1 MLPQEVS
8 YGIVLLARVCEPLL
22 TGSGFMR
29 AQQDIEAR
37 FKGDWQ
43 NRVAQF
49 DSIVAE
55 LSPDHQDTL
64 FKRIFVCGNT
74 AAVVSKLENLVTTAF
89 RHPSKGGYAE
99 VQKMHE
105 AKSVAKLS
113 GVETNATS
121 SDTSDKESEREV
133 DTTTDVETGVVVY
146 PSGSDSDSLDDSA
159 YDDDSDDDYMDH
171 FHGAI
176 DMLKSQRSGAS
187 GDCGD
192 DDMDEEELMKT
203 LLYKEEKDEA
213 VGVGVESDHCSGSS
227 DVGSCDSSEVDDV
240 VERDILGSD
249 DESMVL
255 PDSSVVF
262 ADDDRVFDDAVSQ
275 GAPPLATKAKRPP
288 LASKQLR
295 ASKDRKPMSTP
306 DNNDRTSQEKPPK
319 QDPKGPKTENM
330 HIIANK
336 NAKKDAAAAAGT
348 RKALPR
354 DRSSPSIPASESTKD
369 LATAAITT
377 LPSPTALT
385 EEAPEVKL
393 TDVYKSIAEIFP
405 AVRAKMDSMQAGCR
419 PGDHSI
425 LAKLLLESMH
435 VQLKVYDDWLEVMDD
450 YATVFC
456 SDKEKGV
463 QTKIEDSDK
472 NSAVYAGGS
481 AALHFRVNS
490 SRPEVTNIIKD
501 VFGNVVKGWEELPT
515 GLGLGVSWNMLWS
528 WSKPKILMTQ
538 LLIWQ
543 RVNHFQNSKELT
555 RKDTLKKNLHKY
567 TSAIGNKAAAHFEIM
582 PQTFLLPAEYTS
594 FVKEYSAQ
602 EQAKA
607 AYMTSGGKLPPVR
620 NMWIVKP
627 VGLSRGRGISM
638 LEDLSSLTYSQSTVL
653 QKYIDNP
660 LCLDEYKF
668 DLRIYV
674 VVTSFQPLEA
684 FIYRDGFARISTV
697 KYSTDEKSLSNL
709 YIHLTNSSIQ
719 KHSESG
725 PSKDNPL
732 HISQGNN
739 EESNGSKIGLLGKAG
754 LWKRLEKYGI
764 DTEPLWDA
772 MCLLIV
778 KSLVVVDDKIANQPC
793 SFELFGYDV
802 LFDQDLRP
810 WLIEVN
816 SGPSL
821 AREHQLDVR
830 VKNDLITDIIKL
842 IDPPPFDRAALTKV
856 LRQRINDLQQKKFSM
871 TSSDP
876 NLEKDLKDI
885 LGDHIP
891 RRYGEEPKECGKFE
905 RLCPGTKNY
914 STAMKLKSKL
924 VKTPATKKK

>member
-1 MLPQEVS
+1 M
-8 YGIVLLARVCEPLL
+8 
-22 TGSGFMR
+22 
-29 AQQDIEAR
+29 
-37 FKGDWQ
+37 
-43 NRVAQF
+43 AQF

-55 LSPDHQDTL
+55 LSASQQDTL

-89 RHPSKGGYAE
+89 RLPSGSGYAE
-99 VQKMHE
+99 AQKDHE
-105 AKSVAKLS
+105 AKSNSIAAKFPVKEGTES
-113 GVETNATS
+113 TS
-121 SDTSDKESEREV
+121 IDLDSKKKADSEHSAEEEEEEEEEEIKEGE
-133 DTTTDVETGVVVY
+133 VVY
-146 PSGSDSDSLDDSA
+146 PSGSDSDSTLDTSA
-159 YDDDSDDDYMDH
+159 YDDDSDDDDEYMDH

-176 DMLKSQRSGAS
+176 DMLKSVGGEGGGGGGDSSG
-187 GDCGD
+187 GD
-192 DDMDEEELMKT
+192 DEPVVNEEELLKT
-203 LLYKEEKDEA
+203 LFAQEEQEEGGREQPHNEEKVQYGRVRDSDSDSDSDCD
-213 VGVGVESDHCSGSS
+213 GRSDSDSGSGSGNDSDHNSGKGGAARGRKTK
-227 DVGSCDSSEVDDV
+227 DLHEDGIAVAVLKPTACTQKKTAAKRLPPSSE
-240 VERDILGSD
+240 
-249 DESMVL
+249 
-255 PDSSVVF
+255 
-262 ADDDRVFDDAVSQ
+262 
-275 GAPPLATKAKRPP
+275 
-288 LASKQLR
+288 
-295 ASKDRKPMSTP
+295 RKPVPNPS
-306 DNNDRTSQEKPPK
+306 EKKATQQSVEQTAQTHTRAKEKIPFEPVPVTDK
-319 QDPKGPKTENM
+319 VDVKSNLSKTEPRT
-330 HIIANK
+330 
-336 NAKKDAAAAAGT
+336 AKAS
-348 RKALPR
+348 RKGMGR
-354 DRSSPSIPASESTKD
+354 DRSSPPLPASQSAKS
-369 LATAAITT
+369 LATTATATGQDSNANLTT
-377 LPSPTALT
+377 NSH
-385 EEAPEVKL
+385 KL
-393 TDVYKSIAEIFP
+393 TDVYNSIAEIFP

-419 PGDHSI
+419 PGDHAI
-425 LAKLLLESMH
+425 LAKILLESMH

-456 SDKEKGV
+456 ADKEKGV
-463 QTKIEDSDK
+463 QMKIEEGGDK
-472 NSAVYAGGS
+472 NAAVYAGGS
-481 AALHFRVNS
+481 AALHFRVKS
-490 SRPEVTNIIKD
+490 SRPEVNNIIKD
-501 VFGNVVKGWEELPT
+501 VFGNVLKGWEELPT
-515 GLGLGVSWNMLWS
+515 GLGLGVSWNILWS
-528 WSKPKILMTQ
+528 WTKPKINMTQ

-567 TSAIGNKAAAHFEIM
+567 TSAIGNKAAGHFEIM
-582 PQTFLLPAEYTS
+582 PQTFLLPAEYTQ

-607 AYMTSGGKLPPVR
+607 AYKASGGKLPPVR

-660 LCLDEYKF
+660 LCLDGYKF

-739 EESNGSKIGLLGKAG
+739 EESNGSKIGLLGKSG
-754 LWKRLEKYGI
+754 LWKRLEKYNI
-764 DTEPLWDA
+764 EVEPLWDA

-793 SFELFGYDV
+793 NFELFGYDV

-821 AREHQLDVR
+821 ARENQLDVR
-830 VKNDLITDIIKL
+830 VKNSLITDIIKL

-856 LRQRINDLQQKKFSM
+856 LRQRINDLQHKKFSM
-871 TSSDP
+871 TSGDP
-876 NLEKDLKDI
+876 ALEKDLKAI
-885 LGDHIP
+885 LGSHVP
-891 RRYGEEPKECGKFE
+891 RRYGEIPTDCGNFE
-905 RLCPGTKNY
+905 RLCPGTKNF
-914 STAMKLKSKL
+914 STSMKLKSKL
-924 VKTPATKKK
+924 VKTTPTVAKKK